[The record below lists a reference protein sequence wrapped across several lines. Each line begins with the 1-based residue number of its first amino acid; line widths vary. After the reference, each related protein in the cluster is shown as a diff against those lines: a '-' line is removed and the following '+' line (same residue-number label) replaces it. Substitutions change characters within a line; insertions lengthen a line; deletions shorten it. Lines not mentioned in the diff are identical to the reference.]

1 MSLLL
6 KEYLVSHTIRELED
20 EHGVCMRPSADFTK
34 FSVNYD
40 QILVKN
46 GDPLAEQCRGL
57 IMRPSREVTEMMLID
72 EEKRGNEPISS
83 ALWRDRIFG
92 EAEVLAW
99 PMNRFY
105 NHGDSAGAEINWSDP
120 DLRVYEKL
128 DGTMIILYWDPLHVK
143 WCTSTRSVPEA
154 DLPIKLDHM
163 EIGNTTFSELFLQ
176 ALHTTIAD
184 SVDSTVCFVGGT
196 LINEFFNLCLNKE
209 MTYVFELTTPY
220 NRIVVKYDRAKV
232 TLLAARHTQTGKEV
246 AIETLQQFKNINR
259 PKTWNLRSALS
270 VAAFVDNIN
279 PAELEG
285 AVICDSQFRRL
296 KFKNKA
302 WILASRSKDLVT
314 VSRRSALNAIL
325 QGKIDDVLPLVEK
338 DVAEKLERMREDTKI
353 YFKQVDSNFNEWK
366 EKANGSKKEFASL
379 VMNSGD
385 WTPIYFNLWDG
396 RSNSALSWAVDKAE
410 SGKLTDSSLDSILA
424 KIGHL
429 KPD

>member
-1 MSLLL
+1 
-6 KEYLVSHTIRELED
+6 
-20 EHGVCMRPSADFTK
+20 
-34 FSVNYD
+34 
-40 QILVKN
+40 
-46 GDPLAEQCRGL
+46 
-57 IMRPSREVTEMMLID
+57 
-72 EEKRGNEPISS
+72 
-83 ALWRDRIFG
+83 
-92 EAEVLAW
+92 
-99 PMNRFY
+99 
-105 NHGDSAGAEINWSDP
+105 
-120 DLRVYEKL
+120 
-128 DGTMIILYWDPLHVK
+128 
-143 WCTSTRSVPEA
+143 
-154 DLPIKLDHM
+154 
-163 EIGNTTFSELFLQ
+163 
-176 ALHTTIAD
+176 
-184 SVDSTVCFVGGT
+184 
-196 LINEFFNLCLNKE
+196 
-209 MTYVFELTTPY
+209 
-220 NRIVVKYDRAKV
+220 V

-270 VAAFVDNIN
+270 VAAFVDNVN